1 MEKILPVRELKTY
14 VYTVFNLQKH
24 FSEVFAKETPD
35 FLNQSRVDD
44 YFVKEICELNDD
56 ETFWS
61 GYETIND
68 RLEDYLIRYLIMFFD
83 FDYEPLSFIDEYIR
97 RFINDHRDYRPPPP
111 KTTVSMD
118 EASNIFGEGK
128 DTLENMNRRELSR
141 LYRRQARRL
150 HPDAGGDS
158 KAFIRL
164 TRAYK
169 SLLRR
174 RK

>member
-1 MEKILPVRELKTY
+1 
-14 VYTVFNLQKH
+14 
-24 FSEVFAKETPD
+24 
-35 FLNQSRVDD
+35 
-44 YFVKEICELNDD
+44 
-56 ETFWS
+56 
-61 GYETIND
+61 
-68 RLEDYLIRYLIMFFD
+68 MFFD